1 MIERNLAERYRL
13 EGRIGQ
19 GGMAVVYAGIDTVLR
34 RRVAIKVLRPELAA
48 DKDFVARFYTEAQH
62 AAKLSHPNIV
72 NIYDVGREG
81 ESYFIVMELVEG
93 ATLAEMIE
101 SDTRLPEPVAIDF
114 AAQICSGLAYA
125 HRQGLL
131 HRDVKPANIL
141 VTKDDVVK
149 ISDFGIARAVTTQT
163 MSMTQAGIVMGS
175 VFYVSPEQAQG
186 HELHETS
193 DLYSL
198 GIVLYQMLT
207 GHLPYAGESPI
218 AIALKHVSA
227 PVPHVDA
234 DEPSI
239 SPALAAIVRKLM
251 QKDPADRFPSAV
263 AVATALREARE
274 HPLVTT
280 PFDIAPNGERVVAP
294 GPQTIPNPKPRPSP
308 SPDRGSRRDAA
319 NDAAAAAAATTVRGP
334 RTFATVVATL
344 VALAF
349 AIVLGYVVTS
359 RPGGLFGGAASFS
372 LPNLIGQTS
381 SDAEAALD
389 KLGLHY
395 ALVPVASDS
404 VPAGNVVKQDPDA
417 SAKIAGGG
425 TVQLYVSTGLPTVS
439 LMDVRHYSLD
449 DAERYLRNAKLL
461 PQIVGKY
468 DSSPRGTV
476 LAQNPAGGA
485 SLPIHSRVELIV
497 SKGPQPVPVPDVVSM
512 TVADATNA
520 LAQRHLKLV
529 VSERDP
535 NDQIPPDTIVSQNT
549 QPGTGVD
556 PNSEVDVAVSSG
568 PPEIVVPDVGGHVVD
583 DATTAIA
590 NAGLQPNIEYVVDQS
605 APLGTVMKQ
614 TPDPGTSVKKGQ
626 AVTIDVAVPGI
637 VPDVAGKSTSDAEI
651 TLQNAGYKIGNSS
664 YVQEGADGTI
674 ARTEPVAGSAL
685 RPGETVTL
693 FVNGVSKEG
702 Q

>member
-48 DKDFVARFYTEAQH
+48 DRDFVARFYTEAQH

-234 DEPSI
+234 DEPSV

-280 PFDIAPNGERVVAP
+280 PFDIAANGARVVPP

-308 SPDRGSRRDAA
+308 APDRGPRRGAA
-319 NDAAAAAAATTVRGP
+319 NEAAATTATVDRGP

-344 VALAF
+344 VALAC
-349 AIVLGYVVTS
+349 AIVLGYLVTS
-359 RPGGLFGGAASFS
+359 RPGGLFGSASS
-372 LPNLIGQTS
+372 IAMPNLIGQTS

-404 VPAGNVVKQDPDA
+404 VAAGNVVKQDPDA
-417 SAKIAGGG
+417 SAKISGGG

-439 LMDVRHYSLD
+439 LMDVRHYSID
-449 DAERYLRNAKLL
+449 DAERYLRNAKLV

-476 LAQNPAGGA
+476 LAQNPAQGA
-485 SLPIHSRVELIV
+485 SLPIHSRVQLVV

-512 TVADATNA
+512 TVADATSA

-535 NDQIPPDTIVSQNT
+535 NDQIPADTIVSQNT
-549 QPGTGVD
+549 QAGTGVD
-556 PNSEVDVAVSSG
+556 PNSEIDVTVSSG
-568 PPEIVVPDVGGHVVD
+568 PPVIVVPDVGGHVVD
-583 DATTAIA
+583 DASTAIT
-590 NAGLQPNIEYVVDQS
+590 NAGLQPNIEYVVDQTS
-605 APLGTVMKQ
+605 PLGTVMKQ
-614 TPDPGTSVKKGQ
+614 TPDAGTSLKKGES
-626 AVTIDVAVPGI
+626 VTIDVAVPGL